1 MNQLRKHMTP
11 RITKKIGKA
20 FNKVR
25 YANCSLVKKVQYKM
39 ELVHHIEPTPPG
51 GRCTQGEVFH
61 RKTCTP
67 THDKSSNADL
77 TPTSSDGSREPVRQ
91 PRQSMSAEN
100 QPGLEIMV
108 PPAGSSPAVL
118 LERFRVPYIPLAVL
132 KPARERSTAIDHFT
146 PGECVSDRTRSR
158 GSSMHL

>member
-1 MNQLRKHMTP
+1 MGLKLTPNATQVSRTTYQAGEVIVSTSQLTVLTSE
-11 RITKKIGKA
+11 ISI
-20 FNKVR
+20 F
-25 YANCSLVKKVQYKM
+25 S
-39 ELVHHIEPTPPG
+39 HIEPPPPG
-51 GRCTQGEVFH
+51 DRCTQGEAFY
-61 RKTCTP
+61 RKACTP

-100 QPGLEIMV
+100 QPGLEMMV

-132 KPARERSTAIDHFT
+132 KPARERSTAIEHFT